1 MAADIVVAGCRVV
14 PPSVETS
21 TPATTPLPV
30 SDADPLTVT
39 AAPSDSVAPEDGDVI
54 VEVGA
59 VVSVD
64 AAAADSPDISVVGCA
79 PISASRFTVACCMA
93 ESVLPVPAP
102 PSSPHTHCTVPAPN
116 TSAPL
121 DARYKVR

>member
-21 TPATTPLPV
+21 TPATTPPPV
-30 SDADPLTVT
+30 SAADPLTVT

-64 AAAADSPDISVVGCA
+64 AVAAVTPDISVVGCT
-79 PISASRFTVACCMA
+79 PMSANRFTVACCMA
-93 ESVLPVPAP
+93 ESVLVVSP
-102 PSSPHTHCTVPAPN
+102 PLSSPHDHCTVPAPN
-116 TSAPL
+116 TSAP
-121 DARYKVR
+121 